1 MSSKIGS
8 LFDVGGACQ
17 IGKSYSILMQHV
29 HTKSTKPFFLI
40 NINIWDPIPKL
51 SLNDSCYFLLI
62 IDDFIRFQWLYVMT

>member
-29 HTKSTKPFFLI
+29 HTKSTKPFF
-40 NINIWDPIPKL
+40 
-51 SLNDSCYFLLI
+51 SY
-62 IDDFIRFQWLYVMT
+62 